1 MAVNKGD
8 YKMEKDKMHELE
20 LFAEELPEQVDL
32 ATIAAS
38 FSSTSSVS
46 TASCPGTTAAS
57 AGTVS
62 CYG

>member
-1 MAVNKGD
+1 
-8 YKMEKDKMHELE
+8 MEKEKMHELE